1 MSVSIQVRRLAVV
14 AAALVLL
21 GAGGCDRAGSDQA
34 QKESPSPSPAPRVL
48 TEAELESVLLAVA
61 DLPTGYAEQPS
72 DDTPEP
78 ESLSQADNPECAK
91 LFDQFEG
98 SGAASDPVAEA
109 TVEFAKGEAGPFVN
123 QSLQS
128 HQDQAVLAETLRV
141 IPDVVSKCGEFSE
154 TGADGKLTIRMSNA
168 SFPAIGDQTVAM
180 QVTASGTTNGIELTI
195 GGYLVMTRVASTVN
209 MIAHFGLRQVDAA
222 ETEQIV
228 RKAVDKLSPLATKPK

>member
-1 MSVSIQVRRLAVV
+1 MSVSNQVRRLAVV

-21 GAGGCDRAGSDQA
+21 GAGGCDRSSDQA
-34 QKESPSPSPAPRVL
+34 QTQTPSPSPAPRVL
-48 TEAELESVLLAVA
+48 TEAELASALLAVS

-72 DDTPEP
+72 DETPEP
-78 ESLSQADNPECAK
+78 ESSSQADDPECAK

-98 SGAASDPVAEA
+98 SGAESDPVAEA
-109 TVEFAKGEAGPFVN
+109 TVEFVKGEAGPFVN

-141 IPDVVSKCGEFSE
+141 IPDVVSKCGEFTE
-154 TGADGKLTIRMSNA
+154 AGADGKLTIRMSNA
-168 SFPAIGDQTVAM
+168 SFPAVGDQTVAM
-180 QVTASGTTNGIELTI
+180 MVTASGTTEGIELTI

-228 RKAVDKLSPLATKPK
+228 RKAVDKLTPLATKPK